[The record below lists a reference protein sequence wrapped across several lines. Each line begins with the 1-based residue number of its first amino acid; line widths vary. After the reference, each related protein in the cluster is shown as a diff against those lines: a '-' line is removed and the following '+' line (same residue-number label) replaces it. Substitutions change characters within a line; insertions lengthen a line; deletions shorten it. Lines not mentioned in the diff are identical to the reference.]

1 MKYSELVLYGVYSDL
16 RTEVARRFLGILWW
30 VLEPVMY
37 MAVFYVVFGL
47 GLRQG
52 DANYVPFLLCGLV
65 AWKWFDGSVRQASM
79 AIQGNAGLIQQIFV
93 PKYVFALIQVLSNT
107 FKFLIVLML
116 FLGFLLLV
124 GKKPS
129 IEWLGLIPLLL
140 VQLLL
145 TLSLG
150 LLLSA
155 LIPFALDLKQ
165 VVDNLLMLMMF
176 MSGIFFDARQL
187 PDTLRDVL
195 QLNPMLQLI
204 QGYRGVLLHN
214 QWPDWLALCWVA
226 LAALPLLLMAV
237 LILRRFERHYPK
249 LML

>member
-1 MKYSELVLYGVYSDL
+1 MKQRQLILYGVYSDL
-16 RTEVARRFLGILWW
+16 RTEIARRFLGVLWW
-30 VLEPVMY
+30 VIEPIMY

-65 AWKWFDGSVRQASM
+65 AWKWFDGSVRQACM
-79 AIQGNAGLIQQIFV
+79 AIQSNAGLIQQIFV
-93 PKYVFALIQVLSNT
+93 PKYVFALILVFSNT
-107 FKFLIVLML
+107 FKFLIVLL
-116 FLGFLLLV
+116 LLLGFLVLA
-124 GKKPS
+124 GARPS
-129 IEWLGLIPLLL
+129 IEWLGLGPLIL

-150 LLLSA
+150 LLLSS

-165 VVDNLLMLMMF
+165 IVDNVMMLTMF
-176 MSGIFFDARQL
+176 MSGIFFDIQQL
-187 PDTLRDVL
+187 PDTVRQVL

-204 QGYRGVLLHN
+204 QGYRDVLLHN
-214 QWPDWLALCWVA
+214 QWPDWLALGWVVLTA
-226 LAALPLLLMAV
+226 VPLLLLAM

-249 LML
+249 LMM

>member
-16 RTEVARRFLGILWW
+16 RTEVARRLLGVLWW
-30 VLEPVMY
+30 ALEPVMY

-52 DANYVPFLLCGLV
+52 DTDYVPFLLCGLV
-65 AWKWFDGSVRQASM
+65 AWKWFDSSIRQAGM
-79 AIQGNAGLIQQIFV
+79 AIQGNSGLIQQIFV

-107 FKFLIVLML
+107 FKFFIVLL
-116 FLGFLLLV
+116 LLLGFLLLF
-124 GKKPS
+124 GKEPTL
-129 IEWLGLIPLLL
+129 EWLGLVPLLL

-155 LIPFALDLKQ
+155 LIPFAQDLKQ

-176 MSGIFFDARQL
+176 MSGIFYDLQQL
-187 PDTLRDVL
+187 PATLQGIL
-195 QLNPMLQLI
+195 NYNPMLQLI
-204 QGYRGVLLHN
+204 QAYRAILLHN
-214 QWPDWLALCWVA
+214 QWPDWLSLGWVV
-226 LAALPLLLMAV
+226 LGALPVLLLAV

>member
-37 MAVFYVVFGL
+37 MTVFYVVFGL

-52 DANYVPFLLCGLV
+52 DADYVPFLLCGLV
-65 AWKWFDGSVRQASM
+65 AWKWFDGSIRQAGM
-79 AIQGNAGLIQQIFV
+79 AIQSNAGLIQQIFV

-107 FKFLIVLML
+107 FKFLIILAL
-116 FLGFLLLV
+116 FLGFLLLT

-129 IEWLGLIPLLL
+129 IEWLGLAPLLL

-155 LIPFALDLKQ
+155 LIPFALDFKQ

-176 MSGIFFDARQL
+176 MSGIFFDIQQL
-187 PDTLRDVL
+187 PETLREVL

-204 QGYRGVLLHN
+204 QGYRNVLLHN
-214 QWPDWLALCWVA
+214 QWPDWTALFLVA
-226 LAALPLLLMAV
+226 LAALPLLLGAM